1 MTPKEMD
8 EITEIE
14 RAEIMSEIEAR
25 HAPKFHGIHP
35 CPSGGCC
42 SCGAVGGC
50 DTGIALN
57 SLAAANQ
64 RAEAA
69 EPRAAAL
76 DARVRELDKALD
88 LSKMRYGVDGVPC
101 WCPPALPNDWHT
113 QRCRELRALAAS
125 GGAAPAERAGHEYEG
140 ACRNVQHAAT
150 GACAC
155 NALVNGR
162 LCRLSRI
169 NPIHEREQPPAGQE
183 GRG

>member
-69 EPRAAAL
+69 EQRAAAL
-76 DARVRELDKALD
+76 TAVLREIRD
-88 LSKMRYGVDGVPC
+88 LADSDQSDTVIACTVGAWAQD
-101 WCPPALPNDWHT
+101 
-113 QRCRELRALAAS
+113 ALAAS
-125 GGAAPAERAGHEYEG
+125 GGAAPAEQAGGE
-140 ACRNVQHAAT
+140 
-150 GACAC
+150 
-155 NALVNGR
+155 
-162 LCRLSRI
+162 
-169 NPIHEREQPPAGQE
+169 
-183 GRG
+183 